1 VPSAFETARTR
12 YRMKAELWSWTAWLI
27 LCIISYPVVLTA
39 RLAPWA
45 GLAGGVGAGAF
56 LIARAGLGYA
66 GRRDLDAWPR
76 AVLIAILV
84 SAGAG
89 ITAVLVDG
97 GIPAVA
103 AIAMVAVLAEIMF
116 AWYFLPAI
124 VRDAE
129 APEPNARR
137 HFQLLPWTGRGSS
150 LTRPSLGLALLLGFL
165 MLGAG
170 AIWQRSEQWAPN
182 PAPWFVGVAVLSFAL
197 MFVERLNFFER
208 SAREGN
214 LVMPAGSFS
223 QWIAAAL
230 LVLLLAGGIALI
242 GPRRTTE
249 QVKRARLAGSVGLPR
264 TAMAVGRQEGRR
276 GSSPAN
282 QSSPSGGRSR
292 RLMVSLLLLLMLLV
306 LLILMWFFS
315 RSRAAR
321 WLLAVVTAAL
331 TRLINAWRRF
341 IATLRKWLRPD
352 AEKLVP
358 QIAESESPDPL
369 LDPFENPELL
379 QTLSARELLIRT
391 YHLFLSFAEMLGY
404 GRRTGQTPFEY
415 ARLVEAERPQARDG
429 VRALTWGYA
438 GAMYGDAETP
448 IPDPNAVRLAWQQ
461 IAAGLKGDM
470 SPDDLDLRRRAYL
483 AARRL
488 EAMSPRP

>member
-1 VPSAFETARTR
+1 VPSVSETARTR

-45 GLAGGVGAGAF
+45 GLVGGAGAGTF

-76 AVLIAILV
+76 AVVIAVVL
-84 SAGAG
+84 STASG
-89 ITAVLVDG
+89 ITAVLVDS

-103 AIAMVAVLAEIMF
+103 VISMVAVLAEIMF

-124 VRDAE
+124 ARDAE
-129 APEPNARR
+129 APEPSARR

-170 AIWQRSEQWAPN
+170 AIWQRAEQWAPN
-182 PAPWFVGVAVLSFAL
+182 PAPWFASVAVLSVAL
-197 MFVERLNFFER
+197 MLVERLSFFER
-208 SAREGN
+208 SSREGN

-230 LVLLLAGGIALI
+230 VVLLLAGGIALI

-249 QVKRARLAGSVGLPR
+249 QVERARLAGSVGVPR
-264 TAMAVGRQEGRR
+264 AVVAMRQQEGRR
-276 GSSPAN
+276 GSPPPSSPA
-282 QSSPSGGRSR
+282 GGHSR
-292 RLMVSLLLLLMLLV
+292 NRLVISLLLLLALLA

-321 WLLAVVTAAL
+321 WLLAVVTTAL
-331 TRLINAWRRF
+331 ARLMSAWRRL
-341 IATLRKWLRPD
+341 IARLRKWLRPN
-352 AEKLVP
+352 AKESVP
-358 QIAESESPDPL
+358 QIAESESSDPL

-379 QTLSARELLIRT
+379 RTLSTRELLIYT
-391 YHLFLSFAEMLGY
+391 YHLFLNFAEMLGH
-404 GRRTGQTPFEY
+404 GRLAGQTPFEY
-415 ARLVEAERPQARDG
+415 ARLVEAEKPQARDG

-438 GAMYGDAETP
+438 GAMYGEAGAALP
-448 IPDPNAVRLAWQQ
+448 NPNAVRLAWQQ
-461 IAAGLKGDM
+461 IADALKGDM
-470 SPDDLDLRRRAYL
+470 LPDDLDLRRRAYL

-488 EAMSPRP
+488 EAMAARP